1 MWHVY
6 CLCYIAEGHAEAR
19 LVTIFHSLGESWSS
33 VTWMEPHMSK
43 ERVLITG
50 GAGFIGCNLA
60 DRLILMGKRVVVL
73 DNLSRQGAER
83 NLLWLRERH
92 GRAFEFVHADLRR
105 QDDVQEALAGVDAVY
120 HLAAQTAVTL
130 SLRDP
135 RRDFE
140 DNLLGTFNVLE
151 AARRSP
157 RRPIVV
163 YASTNKV
170 YGALENVPVLELE
183 TRYAFAGLARGID
196 ESFPLDFHSPYGCS
210 KGAADQYVRDYYR
223 MYELPTVVF
232 RQSCIYGPRQMGI
245 EDQGWVAWFVLAA
258 LTSRPITVYGDGK
271 QVRDLL
277 YIDDLLEAY
286 LLAVERIE
294 VTQGQ
299 VYNIGGA
306 MQNTLSVWWELRP
319 LLEELLE
326 QRLAAPAFA
335 PWRPGDQ
342 RIFVAD
348 TAKAQRDFGWAPR
361 TSVREGLLRLVE
373 WARTQC
379 HTLLVA

>member
-1 MWHVY
+1 M
-6 CLCYIAEGHAEAR
+6 EGSMRA
-19 LVTIFHSLGESWSS
+19 
-33 VTWMEPHMSK
+33 

-50 GAGFIGCNLA
+50 GAGFIGCHLA
-60 DRLILMGKRVVVL
+60 ARLIQLGKRVVIL
-73 DNLSRQGAER
+73 DNLSRPGAER
-83 NLLWLRERH
+83 NLQWLRERH
-92 GRAFEFVHADLRR
+92 GHTLTFVHGDLRR
-105 QDDVQEALAGVDAVY
+105 ETDVEEALAGAEVVY
-120 HLAAQTAVTL
+120 HLAAQTAVTR
-130 SLRDP
+130 SLLDP

-170 YGALENVPVLELE
+170 YGALANVAVVELE
-183 TRYAFAGLARGID
+183 TRYAFASCSQGID
-196 ESFPLDFHSPYGCS
+196 ERQPLDFHSPYGCS

-223 MYELPTVVF
+223 TYGLPTVVF
-232 RQSCIYGPRQMGI
+232 RQSCIYGPRQMGV

-258 LTSRPITVYGDGK
+258 LTGQPITIYGDGK

-277 YIDDLLEAY
+277 YIDDLVEAY
-286 LLAVERIE
+286 LLAVEHIE

-299 VYNIGGA
+299 VYNIGGG

-326 QRLAAPAFA
+326 QRLAEPAFA

-348 TAKAQRDFGWAPR
+348 TSKARREFGWAPR
-361 TSVREGLLRLVE
+361 VPVREGLLRLVE
-373 WARTQC
+373 WAREQA
-379 HTLLVA
+379 HTPAAV